1 MSGAGACDR
10 TLYVRVDASTAIGVG
25 HFMRCL
31 ALAQHWLDTGGRVRF
46 IGRFPASLEA
56 RLGEEGIA
64 HTAIADSHPA
74 ERDLET
80 TLATIP
86 PAAIIVVDGYHFD
99 VAYQTALA
107 ARGRLL
113 VVDDMGARQYAG
125 YALLNQNLGA
135 DTIDYGQAPAIRLLG
150 PRYALLRRE
159 FRRLAGAPR
168 DFARPATRVLVT
180 LGGGDERNVT
190 ALALEALA
198 RSRHEDLEIR
208 VLVGP
213 ANPFAAS
220 LRETSSGRPS
230 IAIVEHSP
238 DVAEEMRRAD
248 VAIAAAGTSA
258 WELAVT
264 GVPSVLIAIAD
275 NQLPTAAALDA
286 RGAAVSAG
294 PAATLDAGALQQAV
308 DELIDSP
315 DRRQYLSRA
324 ASALVDGDGVVR
336 VTEVLKG
343 ENA

>member
-1 MSGAGACDR
+1 MSGTGGSDC
-10 TLYVRVDASTAIGVG
+10 TLYVRVDASTEIGVG

-31 ALAQHWLDTGGRVRF
+31 ALAQHWVDTGGRVRF
-46 IGRFPASLEA
+46 IGGFPAALEA
-56 RLGEEGIA
+56 RLGDEGIA
-64 HTAIADSHPA
+64 HTAIPDAHPD

-86 PAAIIVVDGYHFD
+86 PAAIVAVDGYHFD

-107 ARGRLL
+107 GRGRLL
-113 VVDDMGARQYAG
+113 VIDDTGTGQYAG
-125 YALLNQNLGA
+125 YALLNQNLDA
-135 DTIDYGQAPAIRLLG
+135 DAIDYRHAPAKRLLG

-159 FRRLAGAPR
+159 FRRLAGATR
-168 DFARPATRVLVT
+168 DFARPATRILVS

-190 ALALEALA
+190 APVLEALM
-198 RSRHEDLEIR
+198 RSRHADLEIR

-213 ANPFAAS
+213 ANPFAGQ
-220 LRETSSGRPS
+220 LREMSSRHPS
-230 IAIVEHSP
+230 IEIVENSP
-238 DVAEEMRRAD
+238 NVAEEMRRAD
-248 VAIAAAGTSA
+248 LAIAAAGTSA

-264 GVPSVLIAIAD
+264 GLPSVLIPVAD

-294 PAATLDAGALQQAV
+294 PAETLDVGALQRAV
-308 DELIDSP
+308 DELIDRP

-336 VTEVLKG
+336 VAEALKG
-343 ENA
+343 EDA